1 MRGLGCNKKR
11 VVQIIAHRTREQ
23 RQDIIKA
30 FQINFGR
37 DLIKDIKRETG
48 GDLEYALLS
57 LLYTEAEAAAMGI
70 RSAVRGAGTDDTALI
85 ALLCTRSND
94 EIQAITEVYPTRAF
108 GHLLS
113 LLSVRVCVHLCV
125 RAESGQLPSHLQCK
139 APPPPLSACC
149 FRLQCTR
156 ASRWRAM

>member
-1 MRGLGCNKKR
+1 MNFFPSQALRKAMRGLGCNKKR

-113 LLSVRVCVHLCV
+113 LLSVLVCVCV
-125 RAESGQLPSHLQCK
+125 CV
-139 APPPPLSACC
+139 CV
-149 FRLQCTR
+149 CTC
-156 ASRWRAM
+156 